1 MQLHDDMTLRVT
13 ALPADAQWAP
23 SPLAGVERRM
33 LDRSGGEVARATSIV
48 RYAPGARF
56 DRHVHGGG
64 EEILVLEGVFSDE
77 SGDHPAGTYLRNPPG
92 SEHAPFSLEG
102 CLLYVK
108 IGHLPQVTA

>member
-1 MQLHDDMTLRVT
+1 
-13 ALPADAQWAP
+13 
-23 SPLAGVERRM
+23 M

-92 SEHAPFSLEG
+92 SAHAPFSREG
-102 CLLYVK
+102 CVLFVK
-108 IGHLPQVTA
+108 LWQFTAGDTAALRPGHPRGRVAAGPGARPDRTAAAFA